1 MMPPRPEPISTP
13 FPAWRQGNAAC
24 AEGQEPTQA
33 HLRAGM
39 RAALLALGQGVLDA
53 NADLR
58 DAVGADGHV
67 LSCLF
72 DELLRLVCR
81 LAFLAEL
88 EARGLLPASRAQGP
102 SGHSFFYWLAQADAS
117 EGAAGCFAAW
127 DGMRH
132 VLGAMDAGDP
142 GRGLPALGALA
153 HPGGLPLMMAARMAD
168 RDFLSAIRSL
178 GCRIGEGGKP
188 RPVDWCSI
196 GSGDLASVY
205 EGLLEIRPCLAPD
218 GLFMLDDGGRGNDR
232 RISGSYYT
240 PDSLV
245 QALLD
250 STLDPVMDRAVAAGG
265 AGGLLALRIIDP
277 ACGGGHFLLGAAR
290 RMAARLV
297 ALRPPGQQGYQAAL
311 RDVVARCIHGVDCNP
326 MAVELTRMALWIETA
341 MPGRPLCFLGANIR
355 CGNAL
360 LGVADVAVLET
371 GVPDGAYRVLGND
384 DPAVV
389 RLCLR
394 RNQRAKAEWR
404 APDCR
409 TLLAPLAAELSALRG
424 MAEDTAQEVAQKQ
437 QRFEAWWTGVS
448 RSPLGRACDLYV
460 AAFMLPRPAGSQADM
475 VPTTDRLWQELAGTG
490 DGGCMDAAIHT
501 AIGARTLHWPLVFAD
516 IMVERGGFDVVIGN
530 PPWDVMQLEEE
541 EYFGTRLS
549 AISALKGAARKAAI
563 TALGTARPELFARFT
578 RARRQSEAM
587 GVFVRT
593 SGRFPLAGRGRGN
606 TYALFTELS
615 LALVRDDGRAGLIVP
630 TGIAT
635 DAMTAPLLGFLV
647 DERRLAQLV
656 DFENSAPLFPGVH
669 RSFKFCLLTIANA
682 VAATRFACFLTRTQQ
697 CGDTRRSFSLSAGD
711 IARINPNTRTM
722 PVFRSRMDA
731 ALTRAIYARVQVFV
745 DEARGPAGNP
755 WEVEFRQGLF
765 NMTSDS
771 SLFRTAAQL
780 AGGGWRRDGTDW
792 LHPARMAREAPD
804 NGDGSRYVP
813 LYEAKMGYFYD
824 HRHAGY
830 AQRKGE
836 RGHRVLPQTG
846 LREHCD
852 PAFEI
857 MPHYWVP
864 RNEVMRKIGNMSSPS
879 AFFGFR
885 NIMSPTNERTFICNL
900 LPPWGVGNSMTLL
913 SPGMGWDDPRAACLI
928 ANLSSL
934 PFDFVCRQKAGGVN
948 LNFFIVKQLP
958 VLPPSFYSTDDVDFI
973 LPRVLE
979 LTFTSNTMA
988 PFARGMGHVG
998 APFAW
1003 DVARRALLRAEL
1015 DAWYARAYGLD
1026 RRQLEYVLDPHDV
1039 MGADYPS
1046 QTFRVLRKNEMATFG
1061 EYRTRRLVLAAY
1073 DRQEMAALRPVS

>member
-1 MMPPRPEPISTP
+1 MMPPRPEPISAP
-13 FPAWRQGNAAC
+13 FPAWQKGHAAC
-24 AEGQEPTQA
+24 TEEHAAA
-33 HLRAGM
+33 HLRVGV

-53 NADLR
+53 NAALR
-58 DAVGADGHV
+58 DAVVADGHV

-72 DELLRLVCR
+72 EELLRVVCR
-81 LAFLAEL
+81 LAFLAGL
-88 EARGLLPASRAQGP
+88 EARGLLPAPRAEACP
-102 SGHSFFYWLAQADAS
+102 GHSFSRWLALACAP
-117 EGAAGCFAAW
+117 EGGAGGFGAW

-142 GRGLPALGALA
+142 ERGLPALGAE
-153 HPGGLPLMMAARMAD
+153 PGGLALVMAARMAD

-178 GCRIGEGGKP
+178 GCSIGEGRQY
-188 RPVDWCSI
+188 RPIDWRSVR
-196 GSGDLASVY
+196 SGDLAGVY
-205 EGLLEIRPCLAPD
+205 EGLLETRPCLAPD
-218 GLFMLDDGGRGNDR
+218 GRLMLDEAGRGNDR

-250 STLDPVMDRAVAAGG
+250 SALDPVIDRAVADGG
-265 AGGLLALRIIDP
+265 AEGVLALRIIDP

-290 RMAARLV
+290 RMAARLA
-297 ALRPPGQQGYQAAL
+297 ALRAPGRQDYQTAL

-360 LGVADVAVLET
+360 LGVADVAVLEA
-371 GVPDGAYRVLGND
+371 GVPDGAYRALGND

-389 RLCLR
+389 RHCLR
-394 RNQRAKAEWR
+394 RNQREKGDLS

-409 TLLAPLAAELSALRG
+409 ALLAPFVAELSVLRE
-424 MAEDTAQEVAQKQ
+424 MPEETTQDVARKQ
-437 QRFEAWWTGVS
+437 QCFEAWWTGVAGS
-448 RSPLGRACDLYV
+448 TLGRACDLYV

-475 VPTTDRLWQELAGTG
+475 VPTTARLWQEPAGAEDAG
-490 DGGCMDAAIHT
+490 YMDAAIH
-501 AIGARTLHWPLVFAD
+501 AASAARALHWPLVFAD
-516 IMVERGGFDVVIGN
+516 IMTSHGGFDVVIGN

-541 EYFGTRLS
+541 EYFGTRMS

-563 TALGTARPELFARFT
+563 TALGTARPDLFARFAH
-578 RARRQSEAM
+578 ARRQSEAM
-587 GVFVRT
+587 GVFVRAG
-593 SGRFPLAGRGRGN
+593 GRFPLAGRGKGN

-615 LALVRDDGRAGLIVP
+615 LALVRPDGRAGLVVP

-635 DAMTAPLLGFLV
+635 DAMTAPLLGHLV
-647 DERRLAQLV
+647 EERRLAQLV

-697 CGDTRRSFSLSAGD
+697 CGDTRRGFSLSAEN
-711 IARINPNTRTM
+711 IARLNPNTRTM

-731 ALTRAIYARVQVFV
+731 ALTCAIYARVHVFV

-755 WEVEFRQGLF
+755 WDVEFRQGLF

-771 SLFRTAAQL
+771 RLFRTAAQL

-792 LHPARMAREAPD
+792 VHPGRMAQGAPD
-804 NGDGSRYVP
+804 GGDGSRYVP

-830 AQRKGE
+830 GRRRGE

-846 LREHCD
+846 PDEHCD
-852 PAFEI
+852 PAFEVT
-857 MPHYWVP
+857 PHYWVP
-864 RNEVMRKIGNMSSPS
+864 HGEVMRKAGHAARAP

-913 SPGMGWDDPRAACLI
+913 SPGMGWSDPRTACLI

-948 LNFFIVKQLP
+948 LNFFIVRQLP
-958 VLPPSFYSTDDVDFI
+958 VLPPSFYSAADVEFI

-988 PFARGMGHVG
+988 PFARAMGHAG
-998 APFAW
+998 PPFAW
-1003 DVARRALLRAEL
+1003 DEARRALLRAEL
-1015 DAWYARAYGLD
+1015 DAWYAHAYGLG

-1046 QTFRVLRKNEMATFG
+1046 QTFRVLRKNEMAAFG
-1061 EYRTRRLVLAAY
+1061 EYRTRRIVLAAY
-1073 DRQEMAALRPVS
+1073 DRQKGRAPRPAS